1 MKMKMKTSTYRNL
14 YIYIPDIYMSLL
26 EMHVVDES
34 VAGSRST
41 RRYIRCTMK
50 QDE

>member
-1 MKMKMKTSTYRNL
+1 
-14 YIYIPDIYMSLL
+14 MSLL
-26 EMHVVDES
+26 EMHVVTES

-41 RRYIRCTMK
+41 RYIRFTMK